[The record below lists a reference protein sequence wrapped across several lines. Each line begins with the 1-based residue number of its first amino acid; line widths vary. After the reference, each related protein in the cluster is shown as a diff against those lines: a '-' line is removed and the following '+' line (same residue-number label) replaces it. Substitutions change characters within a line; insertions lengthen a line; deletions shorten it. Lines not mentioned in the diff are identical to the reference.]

1 MLNDFLESVT
11 LDNIIDGK
19 MILIDK
25 PIEWTSF
32 DVVKYVRKSLQT
44 KLKVKKIKV
53 GHAGTLDP
61 LATGLLII
69 CIGKE
74 TKNISKYQDLTKIYT
89 GIIKLGETTPSYDRE
104 TEIDE
109 TYDYDHVDEN
119 KVLKISKKF
128 IGRQKQLPPI
138 YSALKKD
145 GRRMY
150 NYAREKIKIDIEP
163 REIEVY
169 DFQILNFSKPHIE
182 FIIECSKG
190 TYIRSIARDL
200 GAKLGCGAH
209 LSGLIR
215 TSQEKFMLSDAC
227 SLDDINLEDIISLE
241 KAFEDL
247 DFIKLNEKDSKA
259 FIHGRSIERD
269 FDHTNLLRVYDS
281 ANQFIAIGK
290 NSSNGFKHE
299 YLV

>member
-1 MLNDFLESVT
+1 MINGFLLV
-11 LDNIIDGK
+11 NKGPGI
-19 MILIDK
+19 
-25 PIEWTSF
+25 TSSR
-32 DVVKYVRKSLQT
+32 VVQI
-44 KLKVKKIKV
+44 VKKKFQLKKV
-53 GHAGTLDP
+53 GHLGTLDP
-61 LATGLLII
+61 MATGLLII
-69 CIGKE
+69 ALNRATKFASLLLQSDKSYRAEVTLGIQTDTDDAEGEAISSKKVDITELEIKE
-74 TKNISKYQDLTKIYT
+74 TLLTF
-89 GIIKLGETTPSYDRE
+89 LGASY
-104 TEIDE
+104 
-109 TYDYDHVDEN
+109 
-119 KVLKISKKF
+119 
-128 IGRQKQLPPI
+128 QLPPD
-138 YSALKKD
+138 YSALKHK
-145 GRRMY
+145 GKPMY
-150 NYAREKIKIDIEP
+150 KYARDGIKVEKAERKIFIKNIQNILIEIPKVSFDI
-163 REIEVY
+163 
-169 DFQILNFSKPHIE
+169 S
-182 FIIECSKG
+182 CSKG

-200 GAKLGCGAH
+200 GARLGCGAH

>member
-1 MLNDFLESVT
+1 MINGFLLVNK
-11 LDNIIDGK
+11 DPGI
-19 MILIDK
+19 
-25 PIEWTSF
+25 TSSR
-32 DVVKYVRKSLQT
+32 VVQI
-44 KLKVKKIKV
+44 VKKKFQLKKV
-53 GHAGTLDP
+53 GHLGTLDP
-61 LATGLLII
+61 MATGLLII
-69 CIGKE
+69 AINRATKFASLLLQSEKSYRAEVTLGIQTDTDDAEGEAISSKKVDITELEIKE
-74 TKNISKYQDLTKIYT
+74 TLLTF
-89 GIIKLGETTPSYDRE
+89 LGASY
-104 TEIDE
+104 
-109 TYDYDHVDEN
+109 
-119 KVLKISKKF
+119 
-128 IGRQKQLPPI
+128 QLPPD
-138 YSALKKD
+138 YSALKHK
-145 GRRMY
+145 GKPMY
-150 NYAREKIKIDIEP
+150 KYARDGIKVEKAERKIFIKNIQNILIEIPKVSFDI
-163 REIEVY
+163 
-169 DFQILNFSKPHIE
+169 S
-182 FIIECSKG
+182 CSKG

>member
-1 MLNDFLESVT
+1 MINGFLLVNK
-11 LDNIIDGK
+11 DPGI
-19 MILIDK
+19 
-25 PIEWTSF
+25 TSSR
-32 DVVKYVRKSLQT
+32 VVQI
-44 KLKVKKIKV
+44 VKKKFQLKKV
-53 GHAGTLDP
+53 GHLGTLDP
-61 LATGLLII
+61 MATGLLII
-69 CIGKE
+69 AINRATKFASLLLQSEKSYRAEVTLGIQTDTDDAEGEAISSKKVDITELEIKE
-74 TKNISKYQDLTKIYT
+74 TLLTF
-89 GIIKLGETTPSYDRE
+89 LGASY
-104 TEIDE
+104 
-109 TYDYDHVDEN
+109 
-119 KVLKISKKF
+119 
-128 IGRQKQLPPI
+128 QLPPD
-138 YSALKKD
+138 YSALKHK
-145 GRRMY
+145 GKPMY
-150 NYAREKIKIDIEP
+150 KYARDGIKVEKAERKIFIKNIQNILIEIPKVSFDI
-163 REIEVY
+163 
-169 DFQILNFSKPHIE
+169 S
-182 FIIECSKG
+182 CSKG

-215 TSQEKFMLSDAC
+215 TSQKKFMLSDAC

-290 NSSNGFKHE
+290 NSSKGFKHE